1 MENGSFRTV
10 DDQVI
15 MRLRDRICDT
25 SERMLTSELFLR
37 VLKQYIAGL
46 SKKQSRLLN
55 IFPNPRTITDDDIH
69 MLVDALRYLIK
80 LPIELIPR
88 IIPGSEVFFA
98 NKELFFDFIEQFYN
112 YWRHLHRLIICDS
125 AGDSFDQRPYRT
137 FNGTLETLMHVVRS
151 TYRDIQENVSGKHP
165 RIYRQVAAGAQV
177 GAIALPMDIPYPDT
191 VYKKLNS
198 ISVIRQVLIYPPMIF
213 DSTTNTRKGVFE
225 RVYQNPIS
233 NLDINKNDWLCY
245 PAKVGPLLIM
255 TYFNVKQFE
264 LGFALSNLFEVAND
278 EDLKRKPD
286 AVYMFGTPSTMMP
299 ISNTSDTIFFDDEE
313 NGILSSTIPLRNEFG
328 YFGYLKKMILTLH
341 NIKIMKMG
349 RLPFHGAM
357 FNITVRDKGSFT
369 VMIIGD
375 SGAGKSESLEALRTI
390 AGDDIEDITII
401 ADDMGSIDI
410 DPDSGKIVGYGTE
423 TGAFVRMDDLQPGFA
438 FGQIDRAIIM
448 NASQVNA
455 RVVLPITTY
464 DEVMRGYSIDFVLY
478 ANNYETVDEE
488 HPTIER
494 FDNPDAALDVFQ
506 EGRVMSKG
514 TTTSTGVVTNYFAN
528 IFGPP
533 QYHDVH
539 HELAKKYFKGFFDQ
553 GLYVGQFR
561 TQLGVDGKEQS
572 GPVEAARHLLNLLK
586 IYNET

>member
-1 MENGSFRTV
+1 MAKKMVWAKMPKPSFTRMRINAEKESCAGENSMENGSFRTI

-25 SERMLTSELFLR
+25 SERMLTSDLFLR

-55 IFPNPRTITDDDIH
+55 IFPNPRIITDEDIRT
-69 MLVDALRYLIK
+69 LVDALRYLIK
-80 LPIELIPR
+80 LPVDLIPR
-88 IIPGSEVFFA
+88 VIPGSEVLFA

-177 GAIALPMDIPYPDT
+177 GAIALPKEIKYPDG

-213 DSTTNTRKGVFE
+213 DSATNTRKGVFE

-278 EDLKRKPD
+278 EDLNKKPD
-286 AVYMFGTPSTMMP
+286 AVFMYGTPNTMMP
-299 ISNTSDTIFFDDEE
+299 IS
-313 NGILSSTIPLRNEFG
+313 
-328 YFGYLKKMILTLH
+328 
-341 NIKIMKMG
+341 
-349 RLPFHGAM
+349 
-357 FNITVRDKGSFT
+357 
-369 VMIIGD
+369 
-375 SGAGKSESLEALRTI
+375 
-390 AGDDIEDITII
+390 
-401 ADDMGSIDI
+401 
-410 DPDSGKIVGYGTE
+410 
-423 TGAFVRMDDLQPGFA
+423 
-438 FGQIDRAIIM
+438 
-448 NASQVNA
+448 
-455 RVVLPITTY
+455 
-464 DEVMRGYSIDFVLY
+464 
-478 ANNYETVDEE
+478 
-488 HPTIER
+488 
-494 FDNPDAALDVFQ
+494 
-506 EGRVMSKG
+506 
-514 TTTSTGVVTNYFAN
+514 
-528 IFGPP
+528 
-533 QYHDVH
+533 
-539 HELAKKYFKGFFDQ
+539 
-553 GLYVGQFR
+553 
-561 TQLGVDGKEQS
+561 
-572 GPVEAARHLLNLLK
+572 
-586 IYNET
+586 

>member
-1 MENGSFRTV
+1 MENGSFRTI

-25 SERMLTSELFLR
+25 SERMLTSDLFLR

-55 IFPNPRTITDDDIH
+55 IFPNPRIITDEDIH
-69 MLVDALRYLIK
+69 TLVDALRYLIK
-80 LPIELIPR
+80 LPVDLIPR
-88 IIPGSEVFFA
+88 VIPGSEVLFA

-177 GAIALPMDIPYPDT
+177 GAIALPKEIKYPDG

-213 DSTTNTRKGVFE
+213 DSATNTRKGVFE

-278 EDLKRKPD
+278 EDLNKKPD
-286 AVYMFGTPSTMMP
+286 AVFMYGTPNTMMP
-299 ISNTSDTIFFDDEE
+299 ISSTSDTIFFDDEE

-357 FNITVRDKGSFT
+357 FNITVRDKGSYT

-410 DPDSGKIVGYGTE
+410 DPDSGQIIGYGTE

-464 DEVMRGYSIDFVLY
+464 DEVMRGYSVDFILY
-478 ANNYETVDEE
+478 ANNYEPIDEG
-488 HPTIER
+488 HPAIER
-494 FDNPDAALDVFQ
+494 FDNAKAALDVFQ

-539 HELAKKYFKGFFDQ
+539 HELAKKYFKQFFDQ
-553 GLYVGQFR
+553 DLYVGQFR
-561 TQLGVDGKEQS
+561 TQLGVTGKEQS
-572 GPVEAARHLLNLLK
+572 GPVEAAKHLLNLLK
-586 IYNET
+586 NI

>member
-1 MENGSFRTV
+1 MENGSFRTI
-10 DDQVI
+10 DDQVV

-55 IFPNPRTITDDDIH
+55 IFPNPRAITDDDIH

-80 LPIELIPR
+80 LPVDLIPR

-98 NKELFFDFIEQFYN
+98 NKELFFEFIEKFYN

-177 GAIALPMDIPYPDT
+177 GAIALPKDIPYPSAL
-191 VYKKLNS
+191 YKKLNN

-213 DSTTNTRKGVFE
+213 DSTNNKRKGVFE
-225 RVYQNPIS
+225 RVYQNPVS
-233 NLDINKNDWLCY
+233 NLDINKDDWLCY

-255 TYFNVKQFE
+255 TYFHVELFE
-264 LGFALSNLFEVAND
+264 LGFAMSNLFEVAND
-278 EDLKRKPD
+278 EDLKKKPD
-286 AVYMFGTPSTMMP
+286 AIYMYGTPDSMMP

-313 NGILSSTIPLRNEFG
+313 NDILTSTIPLRDEFG

-341 NIKIMKMG
+341 NIKIMKIG

-357 FNITVRDKGSFT
+357 FNITVRDKGSYT

-410 DPDSGKIVGYGTE
+410 DPKTGNILGYGTE
-423 TGAFVRMDDLQPGFA
+423 TGAFVRMDDLQPGYA

-455 RVVLPITTY
+455 RVVLPVTTY
-464 DEVMRGYSIDFVLY
+464 DEVMRGYPVDFVLY

-494 FDNPDAALDVFQ
+494 FDNDKAALDVFQ

-514 TTTSTGVVTNYFAN
+514 TTATSGVVQNYFAN

-539 HELAKKYFKGFFDQ
+539 HELAKKYFKQFFKK
-553 GLYVGQFR
+553 GLFVGQFR
-561 TQLGVDGKEQS
+561 TQLGIQGKEHS
-572 GPVEAARHLLNLLK
+572 GPEDAARHLLDLLK
-586 IYNET
+586 SI

>member
-1 MENGSFRTV
+1 MENGSFRTI
-10 DDQVI
+10 DDQVV

-25 SERMLTSELFLR
+25 SDRMLTSALFLR
-37 VLKQYIAGL
+37 VLKQFIAGL
-46 SKKQSRLLN
+46 SRKQSRLLN
-55 IFPNPRTITDDDIH
+55 IFPNPRAITDEDIN
-69 MLVDALRYLIK
+69 LLIESLRYLIK
-80 LPIELIPR
+80 LPVELIPR
-88 IIPGSEVFFA
+88 ILPGSEVFFA
-98 NKELFFDFIEQFYN
+98 NKELFIEFIEQLYN

-125 AGDSFDQRPYRT
+125 AGDSFDKRPYRT

-177 GAIALPMDIPYPDT
+177 GAIALPKEIDYPDSDI
-191 VYKKLNS
+191 YHKLNS
-198 ISVIRQVLIYPPMIF
+198 ISIIRQVLIYPPMIF
-213 DSTTNTRKGVFE
+213 DSTNNKRKGVFE

-233 NLDINKNDWLCY
+233 NLDINKDDWLCY

-255 TYFNVKQFE
+255 TYFHVELFE

-286 AVYMFGTPSTMMP
+286 AIYMYGTPDTMMSTP
-299 ISNTSDTIFFDDEE
+299 GKTDTIFFDDEE
-313 NGILSSTIPLRNEFG
+313 NDILTSTIPLRDEFG

-357 FNITVRDKGSFT
+357 FNITVRDKGSYT

-410 DPDSGKIVGYGTE
+410 EPKTGKILGYGTE
-423 TGAFVRMDDLQPGFA
+423 TGAFVRMDDLQPGYA

-455 RVVLPITTY
+455 RVVLPVTTY
-464 DEVMRGYSIDFVLY
+464 DEVMRGYHVDFVLY
-478 ANNYETVDEE
+478 ANNYETVDDE
-488 HPTIER
+488 HPTLER
-494 FDNPDAALDVFQ
+494 FETADEALNVFQ

-514 TTTSTGVVTNYFAN
+514 TTATSGVVHNYFAN

-533 QYHDVH
+533 QYKEVHDV
-539 HELAKKYFKGFFDQ
+539 LAAKYFKQFFDT

-561 TQLGVDGKEQS
+561 TQLGIPGKEQS
-572 GPVEAARHLLNLLK
+572 GPEEAAKQLLHMLK
-586 IYNET
+586 NI

>member
-1 MENGSFRTV
+1 MENGSFRTI

-15 MRLRDRICDT
+15 IRLRDRICDT
-25 SERMLTSELFLR
+25 SDRMLTSALFLR
-37 VLKQYIAGL
+37 ITKQYIAGL
-46 SKKQSRLLN
+46 SRKQSRLLN
-55 IFPNPRTITDDDIH
+55 IFPNPRAITDDDIH
-69 MLVDALRYLIK
+69 LLVEALRYLIK
-80 LPIELIPR
+80 LPVDLIPR
-88 IIPGSEVFFA
+88 IIPEAEVFFA
-98 NKELFFDFIEQFYN
+98 NKELFFDFMEKFYN
-112 YWRHLHRLIICDS
+112 YWRNLHRLIICDS
-125 AGDSFDQRPYRT
+125 AGNSFDQRPYRT

-177 GAIALPMDIPYPDT
+177 GTIALPKNIAYPDA
-191 VYKKLNS
+191 YKKLNS

-213 DSTTNTRKGVFE
+213 DSTNNKRKGVFE
-225 RVYQNPIS
+225 RVYQNPVG

-255 TYFNVKQFE
+255 TYFNVKLFE

-278 EDLKRKPD
+278 EDLERTPD
-286 AVYMFGTPSTMMP
+286 AIYMFGTPDSMMP
-299 ISNTSDTIFFDDEE
+299 ISDSSDTVFFDDEE
-313 NGILSSTIPLRNEFG
+313 NGILTSTIPMRDEFG

-357 FNITVRDKGSFT
+357 FNITVRDKGSYT

-410 DPDSGKIVGYGTE
+410 DPESGKILGYGTE
-423 TGAFVRMDDLQPGFA
+423 TGAFVRMDDLQPGYA

-455 RVVLPITTY
+455 RVVLPVTTY
-464 DEVMRGYSIDFVLY
+464 DEVMRGYPVDFVLY
-478 ANNYETVDEE
+478 ANNYEVVDKE

-494 FDNPDAALDVFQ
+494 FDKPETALGVFE

-514 TTTSTGVVTNYFAN
+514 TTATSGVVQNYFAN

-533 QYHDVH
+533 QYKEEHQ
-539 HELAKKYFKGFFDQ
+539 ELAIKYFKHFFDQ

-561 TQLGVDGKEQS
+561 TQLGITGKEHS
-572 GPVEAARHLLNLLK
+572 GPEDAARHLLSLLK
-586 IYNET
+586 NI

>member
-1 MENGSFRTV
+1 MENGSFRTI
-10 DDQVI
+10 DDQVV

-37 VLKQYIAGL
+37 ILKQYIAGL

-55 IFPNPRTITDDDIH
+55 IFPNPRAITDDDFH
-69 MLVDALRYLIK
+69 LLVDALRYLIK
-80 LPIELIPR
+80 LPVDLIPR

-98 NKELFFDFIEQFYN
+98 NKELFFEFIEQFYN

-125 AGDSFDQRPYRT
+125 DGDSFDQRPYRT

-177 GAIALPMDIPYPDT
+177 GAIALPKDINYPGEL
-191 VYKKLNS
+191 YKKLNS

-213 DSTTNTRKGVFE
+213 DSTNNKRKGVFE
-225 RVYQNPIS
+225 RVYQNPVG
-233 NLDINKNDWLCY
+233 NLDINKDDWLCY

-255 TYFNVKQFE
+255 TYFNVELFE

-286 AVYMFGTPSTMMP
+286 AIYMYGTPDSMMP

-313 NGILSSTIPLRNEFG
+313 NGILTSTIPLRNEFG

-357 FNITVRDKGSFT
+357 FNITVRDKASYT

-410 DPDSGKIVGYGTE
+410 DPDSGNILGYGTE
-423 TGAFVRMDDLQPGFA
+423 TGAFVRMDDLQQGYA

-455 RVVLPITTY
+455 RVVLPVTTY
-464 DEVMRGYSIDFVLY
+464 DEVIRGYPVDFVLY

-494 FDNPDAALDVFQ
+494 FDTPKAALDVFQ

-514 TTTSTGVVTNYFAN
+514 TTATSGVVQNYFAN
-528 IFGPP
+528 VFGPP

-539 HELAKKYFKGFFDQ
+539 HKLAKKYFKQFFDQ
-553 GLYVGQFR
+553 GIYVGQFR
-561 TQLGVDGKEQS
+561 TQLGIQGKEHS
-572 GPVEAARHLLNLLK
+572 GPEEAARNLLDLLK
-586 IYNET
+586 EI